1 MIFQITPTQ
10 EFITN
15 VASIITAVG
24 IIGGAYAVFWKHLAQ
39 KVVHDGIK
47 KIKREDL
54 TENEFFQQLEAKDRE
69 IIDKL
74 DTIAEG
80 VQTIDHLTKKNTISI
95 KRQELLFIIQ
105 TEPHRVET
113 IERIYSEY
121 LEMGGNSYISDLI
134 TVWRENHAR
143 PEIKDR
149 ISTKQS
155 NTKPRKRTNTARKK

>member
-1 MIFQITPTQ
+1 MIFQIPPAQ
-10 EFITN
+10 EFIMN

-24 IIGGAYAVFWKHLAQ
+24 IIGGAYAVFWGTLAR
-39 KVVHDGIK
+39 KVVRDGIK

-54 TENEFFQQLEAKDRE
+54 TENEFFQRLEAKDTE

-74 DTIAEG
+74 DSIAEG
-80 VQTIDHLTKKNTISI
+80 VQTIDHLTKKNTVSI

-149 ISTKQS
+149 ISTKQQS
-155 NTKPRKRTNTARKK
+155 KPRKRTNTTRKK

>member
-1 MIFQITPTQ
+1 MIFQISQSQ

-24 IIGGAYAVFWKHLAQ
+24 IIGGAYAVFWKHLAK

-47 KIKREDL
+47 KIRREDL

-74 DTIAEG
+74 DSIAEG

-121 LEMGGNSYISDLI
+121 IEMGGNSYISDLI

-149 ISTKQS
+149 ISTKQP
-155 NTKPRKRTNTARKK
+155 TKPRKRTNTTRKK

>member
-1 MIFQITPTQ
+1 MIFQIPPAQ

-24 IIGGAYAVFWKHLAQ
+24 IIGGAYAVFWGHLAR
-39 KVVHDGIK
+39 KVVRDGIK

-54 TENEFFQQLEAKDRE
+54 TENEFFQRLEAKDTE

-74 DTIAEG
+74 DSIAEG
-80 VQTIDHLTKKNTISI
+80 VQTIDHLTKKNTVSI

-121 LEMGGNSYISDLI
+121 IEMGGNSYISDLI

-149 ISTKQS
+149 ISTKQQA
-155 NTKPRKRTNTARKK
+155 KPRKRTNTTRKK

>member
-1 MIFQITPTQ
+1 MIFQIPPAQ

-24 IIGGAYAVFWKHLAQ
+24 IIGGAYAVFWGHLAR
-39 KVVHDGIK
+39 KVVRDGIK

-54 TENEFFQQLEAKDRE
+54 TENEFFQRLEAKDTE

-74 DTIAEG
+74 DSIAEG
-80 VQTIDHLTKKNTISI
+80 VQTIDHLTKKNTVSI

-149 ISTKQS
+149 ISTKKA
-155 NTKPRKRTNTARKK
+155 TKPRKRTNTTRKK